1 MQTYTKLENYK
12 NFITF
17 QKDLGIDFFTSVQKQ
32 NATIDLN
39 VFNSIKTIKALD
51 SFVKKHCKLNGDL
64 IIKHNKKTTA
74 KLIVLTDNL
83 ETLVQGDFPFVG
95 QSLSMFE
102 KMFGAIDLSISKMFV
117 LNFCFSQQNKKYLCK
132 ANDDYADLEL
142 IIFKYVEIIKPKF
155 IVDMRSNNKIDFK
168 FNKLGKGLEF
178 ANIPNPATLINYP
191 ALKKKAWE
199 NLKRLREKIN
209 AN

>member
-17 QKDLGIDFFTSVQKQ
+17 QKDLGIDFFTSVQEQ
-32 NATIDLN
+32 MAAIDLN

-51 SFVKKHCKLNGDL
+51 SFVKKHSKLNGDL

-83 ETLVQGDFPFVG
+83 ETLVQGDFPFIG

-117 LNFCFSQQNKKYLCK
+117 LNFCFSQQNKQHFYNE
-132 ANDDYADLEL
+132 NDDYEALEL
-142 IIFKYVEIIKPKF
+142 IIFKYLEIIKPKF
-155 IVDMRSNNKIDFK
+155 IVDMRSNDKIDFK
-168 FNKLGKGLEF
+168 FNKLRKNLEF
-178 ANIPNPATLINYP
+178 TNIPNPETLINYP
-191 ALKKKAWE
+191 TLKRKAWE

-209 AN
+209 AD